1 MRAMMM
7 IYPNPQF
14 KGPPTTEMFEVMGK
28 YNEELI
34 NAGVLLAG
42 EGLAP
47 ASKGIR
53 VRFGKD
59 NKPEVS
65 DGPFAEAKEV
75 IGGFWILQVKS
86 LEEAA
91 EWARRCPLSEGDMLE
106 IRKVAEAEDFGEAF
120 TPEQREKE
128 ERLRGK
134 LTPSS

>member
-7 IYPNPQF
+7 IYPDPQF
-14 KGPPTTEMFEVMGK
+14 KGPLTTEMFEAMGK
-28 YNEELI
+28 YNEQLV

-47 ASKGIR
+47 ASKGVR

-86 LEEAA
+86 MDEAV

-128 ERLRGK
+128 ERLRGRM
-134 LTPSS
+134 TPSS